1 MNKKDQIKEILESLE
16 KLKIIK
22 KENFINIEKII
33 ENNLSHD
40 EILELKINDYRDALI
55 FCIKLYNNIILNN

>member
-40 EILELKINDYRDALI
+40 EILELKINDYRDALS